1 MSVRPLLIAALM
13 AKSAAW
19 LGCSSDSQ
27 SSGGGGGVAGVGG
40 SAGISGSAGASGS
53 AGISGSAGASGSAGV
68 SGSAGNGGNG
78 GGVDPDLCALEDCT
92 DDAELS
98 ASCLE
103 VYEACV
109 GRGHYDWACRI
120 DADETCGL

>member
-13 AKSAAW
+13 ATSAAW

-53 AGISGSAGASGSAGV
+53 AGV

-78 GGVDPDLCALEDCT
+78 GGVDPDLCALEDCA

>member
-13 AKSAAW
+13 ATSAAW

-40 SAGISGSAGASGS
+40 SAGSGGSAGASGS
-53 AGISGSAGASGSAGV
+53 SNAGV

-78 GGVDPDLCALEDCT
+78 GGVDPDLCALEDCA

>member
-13 AKSAAW
+13 ATSAAW

-27 SSGGGGGVAGVGG
+27 ASGVGGGVAGVGG
-40 SAGISGSAGASGS
+40 SAGSG
-53 AGISGSAGASGSAGV
+53 
-68 SGSAGNGGNG
+68 GSAGNGGNG